1 MPDMADITVKKN
13 DGTTNITFTKM
24 VASAGDKAPAIWRS
38 TTVGTAAGHQPEL
51 RMTSRSNGPG
61 TARRVDIHFSYP
73 STAVG
78 SDGKTNIIERG
89 VFDMSAVVPLGM
101 PTADL
106 NEYVSQGLNL
116 LASTLVNS
124 SMKAGFA
131 PT

>member
-1 MPDMADITVKKN
+1 MADIIVKKN
-13 DGTTNITFTKM
+13 DGTTNITYTAM
-24 VASAGDKAPAIWRS
+24 VASAGDKSQAIWRS
-38 TTVGTAAGHQPEL
+38 TTVGTAAAHQPEL
-51 RMTSRSNGPG
+51 RMTSRANGTG

-89 VFDMSAVVPLGM
+89 VFDCSAVVPQGM
-101 PTADL
+101 PATDL

-116 LASTLVNS
+116 LASSLLNG
-124 SMKAGFA
+124 SMKVGFA